1 MTRRKKIIIWVII
14 IVIIGVGVAYSLD
27 KIKNP
32 EVIYDTA
39 KVEKGTL
46 QQTVS
51 STGKVK
57 SAADI
62 NLNFKTTGKLAEI
75 NVKVGDQVKADQE
88 LASLDLKDL
97 EASVREAEA
106 NLQVAQANYNK
117 LKAGS
122 RSESVAVSQATV
134 DQAQTAYDN
143 SLRDYENVVDTT
155 AADIIKYENALT
167 DAQTSLVDTK
177 NAGEQDIV
185 NAKDSAVTTM
195 ETYQIKAQTSLEVVD
210 DILYDTEA
218 QTTLSVKNKD
228 YLLIALEHYNDVED
242 SLALLDSYI
251 ETAKSTKDTDDVDFA
266 LDKTL
271 NTLNLLSELLDDTA
285 KVLVSTITSVDLSET
300 ALDALKTSL
309 RTEQTNTNTAISTVQ
324 TSQQTLDSALL
335 AYTVDVNTA
344 QSAVNTAQDTL
355 NQSKAT
361 QQSKIDTAQAAVN
374 AAISALE
381 IAVAKLDLEKAPA
394 RQEDLDLQAAKV
406 KQAEAAL
413 EIAKNQLSD
422 NILQAPADGVVTA
435 VNYEIGE
442 TTALTKAVVTM
453 FSEGRFE
460 IEVDISEADIAKVRI
475 GNTVNVDFD
484 AYGSEMVFTGEVTYI
499 EPAETVIQDVVY
511 YKVTIQFDDK
521 GFEIK
526 PGLTANTEILTAEK
540 KGVLMTLQRAVYER
554 EGQKY
559 IKVLSVGAEVEKA
572 ITIGLKG
579 DGGLVEVLDGLV
591 EDEEVI
597 ISVKNGK

>member
-1 MTRRKKIIIWVII
+1 
-14 IVIIGVGVAYSLD
+14 
-27 KIKNP
+27 
-32 EVIYDTA
+32 
-39 KVEKGTL
+39 
-46 QQTVS
+46 
-51 STGKVK
+51 
-57 SAADI
+57 
-62 NLNFKTTGKLAEI
+62 
-75 NVKVGDQVKADQE
+75 
-88 LASLDLKDL
+88 
-97 EASVREAEA
+97 
-106 NLQVAQANYNK
+106 
-117 LKAGS
+117 
-122 RSESVAVSQATV
+122 
-134 DQAQTAYDN
+134 
-143 SLRDYENVVDTT
+143 
-155 AADIIKYENALT
+155 
-167 DAQTSLVDTK
+167 
-177 NAGEQDIV
+177 
-185 NAKDSAVTTM
+185 M

-475 GNTVNVDFD
+475 GYTVNVDFD